1 MGICVLASCF
11 EVNYYFVFVD
21 LPLFFNF
28 VIFLSMRS
36 YPYSTLKIGQ
46 IHKDQNHNDLPIT
59 EGKIIKLQKNEGKY
73 NIAFQNRDKIT
84 TNSMK
89 KPSTYLFALFQTGDV
104 FVC

>member
-59 EGKIIKLQKNEGKY
+59 EGKIIKLQKK
-73 NIAFQNRDKIT
+73 
-84 TNSMK
+84 
-89 KPSTYLFALFQTGDV
+89 
-104 FVC
+104 